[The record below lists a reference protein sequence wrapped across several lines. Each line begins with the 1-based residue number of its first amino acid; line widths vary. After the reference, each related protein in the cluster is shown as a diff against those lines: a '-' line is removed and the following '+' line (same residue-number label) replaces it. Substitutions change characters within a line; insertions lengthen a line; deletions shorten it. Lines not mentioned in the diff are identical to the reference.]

1 MGIFDRF
8 TVRPEPVNTTDAGR
22 VVNVNF
28 NGFSKTNKDV
38 ALKISALYCGLNLIS
53 ETISALPVYKYKVS
67 EDGSKVRCKEK
78 INYLLNRSCNG
89 FVSSFDLKD
98 ALIKSAILE
107 GNGFA
112 LIVRDEY
119 FNITKLVPLKKTECE
134 LRQINGTD
142 EYLYYVSKEGYRGT
156 YQYYEVLNLVMNTED
171 GVNGKGILELGRET
185 IGLAGAQNSFMG
197 ATITNGSFTKGL
209 LTTPSNLSPEQRE
222 SLSQKIQSF
231 FGGSNSGRV
240 LVLPEDL
247 KYSNISLS
255 PADVELLN
263 HQEFN
268 ISEIARLLKISP
280 DMIGGAEKS
289 GNYGNLEQSNLQFLQ
304 YTLLPIIR
312 KIEELLNIQLL
323 SEEEKI
329 DGDTFFEFNLDN
341 LLRTNKKDEIEYY
354 AKAIDTGIMSINE
367 VRTKLNMNKEEGLDI
382 FTLSKFNSIVKNG
395 EIVNTIM
402 NQTVGEQSQ
411 EQINIEDMSTSEETS
426 VF

>member
-1 MGIFDRF
+1 MGIFDKF
-8 TVRPEPVNTTDAGR
+8 TTRQETVNTTDAGR

-53 ETISALPVYKYKVS
+53 ETISSLPVYKYKIS

-89 FVSSFDLKD
+89 TISAFDMKD

-107 GNGFA
+107 GNGFV
-112 LIVRDEY
+112 LIIRDDY
-119 FNITKLVPLKKTECE
+119 FNITKLVPLKKSECD
-134 LRQINGTD
+134 LRQIKGTD
-142 EYLYYVSKEGYRGT
+142 EYLYYVSKEGYTGT
-156 YQYYEVLNLVMNTED
+156 YQYYEVLNLVTNSED

-185 IGLAGAQNSFMG
+185 IGLAGAQNNFMG

-231 FGGSNSGRV
+231 FSGGNSGRV

-255 PADVELLN
+255 PSDVELLN

-268 ISEIARLLKISP
+268 IAEIARLLKISP
-280 DMIGGAEKS
+280 HMIGGAEKS

-304 YTLLPIIR
+304 YTLLPYVR
-312 KIEELLNIQLL
+312 RIEELLNMQLL
-323 SEEEKI
+323 SEDEKL

-367 VRTKLNMNKEEGLDI
+367 VRTKLNMNKEDGMDI

-402 NQTVGEQSQ
+402 NQTVGEHSQ
-411 EQINIEDMSTSEETS
+411 EQTDIEDMNTSEEN
-426 VF
+426 

>member
-1 MGIFDRF
+1 MGIFDKF
-8 TVRPEPVNTTDAGR
+8 TTRQETVNTTDAGR

-53 ETISALPVYKYKVS
+53 ETISSLPVYKYKIS

-89 FVSSFDLKD
+89 FISAFDMKD

-107 GNGFA
+107 GNGFV
-112 LIVRDEY
+112 LIVRDDY
-119 FNITKLVPLKKTECE
+119 FNITKLVPLKKSECE
-134 LRQINGTD
+134 LRRINGTD

-156 YQYYEVLNLVMNTED
+156 YQYYEVLNLVTNSED
-171 GVNGKGILELGRET
+171 GVNGKGILELGKET
-185 IGLAGAQNSFMG
+185 IGLAGAQNNFMG

-209 LTTPSNLSPEQRE
+209 LTTPANLSPEQRE
-222 SLSQKIQSF
+222 NLSQKIQSF
-231 FGGSNSGRV
+231 FGGNNSGRV

-255 PADVELLN
+255 PSDVELLN

-280 DMIGGAEKS
+280 HMIGGAEKS

-304 YTLLPIIR
+304 YTLLPYIR
-312 KIEELLNIQLL
+312 RIEEICNMQLL
-323 SEEEKI
+323 SEDEKES
-329 DGDTFFEFNLDN
+329 GNYFFEFNISN
-341 LLRTNKKDEIEYY
+341 LLRTNRKDEIEYY
-354 AKAIDTGIMSINE
+354 TKALDAGVYSINE
-367 VRTKLNMNKEEGLDI
+367 VRNKLNENRVEGLDVH
-382 FTLSKFNSIVKNG
+382 TLSKFNSIVRDG
-395 EIVNTIM
+395 QVINTIM
-402 NQTVGEQSQ
+402 NQT
-411 EQINIEDMSTSEETS
+411 INEKTNEYEDMNTSEEN
-426 VF
+426 

>member
-1 MGIFDRF
+1 MGIFDKF
-8 TVRPEPVNTTDAGR
+8 TTRQETVNTTDAGR

-53 ETISALPVYKYKVS
+53 ETISSLPVYKYKIL

-89 FVSSFDLKD
+89 FISAFDMKD

-107 GNGFA
+107 GNGFV

-119 FNITKLVPLKKTECE
+119 FNITKLVPLKKSECE
-134 LRQINGTD
+134 LRRINGTD

-156 YQYYEVLNLVMNTED
+156 YQYYEVLNLVTNSED

-209 LTTPSNLSPEQRE
+209 LTTPANLSPEQRE

-255 PADVELLN
+255 PSDVELLN

-280 DMIGGAEKS
+280 HMIGGAEKS
-289 GNYGNLEQSNLQFLQ
+289 GNYGNLEQSNL
-304 YTLLPIIR
+304 
-312 KIEELLNIQLL
+312 
-323 SEEEKI
+323 
-329 DGDTFFEFNLDN
+329 
-341 LLRTNKKDEIEYY
+341 
-354 AKAIDTGIMSINE
+354 
-367 VRTKLNMNKEEGLDI
+367 
-382 FTLSKFNSIVKNG
+382 
-395 EIVNTIM
+395 
-402 NQTVGEQSQ
+402 
-411 EQINIEDMSTSEETS
+411 
-426 VF
+426 

>member
-1 MGIFDRF
+1 MGIFDKF
-8 TVRPEPVNTTDAGR
+8 IVRPKVENTSDAGR

-28 NGFSKTNKDV
+28 NGFSKSNKDI

-53 ETISALPVYKYKVS
+53 ETISSLPVYKYKIT

-89 FVSSFDLKD
+89 FISAFDMKD

-107 GNGFA
+107 GNGFV

-119 FNITKLVPLKKTECE
+119 FKITKLVPLKKSECE
-134 LRQINGTD
+134 LRRINGTD
-142 EYLYYVSKEGYRGT
+142 EYLYYVSKDGYSGT
-156 YQYYEVLNLVMNTED
+156 YQYYEVLNLVTNSED

-185 IGLAGAQNSFMG
+185 IGLAGAQNNFMG

-222 SLSQKIQSF
+222 NLSQKIQSF
-231 FGGSNSGRV
+231 FGGNNSGRV

-255 PADVELLN
+255 PSDVELLN

-280 DMIGGAEKS
+280 HMIGGAEKS
-289 GNYGNLEQSNLQFLQ
+289 GNYGNLEQSNLHFLQ
-304 YTLLPIIR
+304 YTLLPYIR
-312 KIEELLNIQLL
+312 RIEELLNMQLL
-323 SEEEKI
+323 SEDEKL

-367 VRTKLNMNKEEGLDI
+367 VRTKLNMNKEDGMDI
-382 FTLSKFNSIVKNG
+382 FTLSKFNSIVRNG

-402 NQTVGEQSQ
+402 NQTVGEHSQ
-411 EQINIEDMSTSEETS
+411 EQTDIEDMNTSEEN
-426 VF
+426 